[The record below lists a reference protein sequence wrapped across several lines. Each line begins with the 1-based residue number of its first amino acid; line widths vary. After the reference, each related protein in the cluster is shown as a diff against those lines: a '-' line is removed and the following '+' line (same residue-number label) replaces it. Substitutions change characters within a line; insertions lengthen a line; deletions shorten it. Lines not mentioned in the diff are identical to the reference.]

1 MLPKVIAICGAKRAG
16 KDTIAAF
23 ISNNYGYKHV
33 KISQTLKEVCKTLFG
48 FTNEEIE
55 NDEKDIVN
63 KKWGVSPRTVMQFIG
78 TELFQYK
85 IQEILPDVGKKFW
98 INSLIESLK
107 QSENYVI
114 SDLRFLH
121 EYEELKKTHDV
132 IFIRVDTTI
141 PLVSLRKKDEHVSE
155 NEFVHIPVNYV
166 IQNDLINK
174 SEVYK
179 QIEKILF
186 KIN

>member
-1 MLPKVIAICGAKRAG
+1 M
-16 KDTIAAF
+16 
-23 ISNNYGYKHV
+23 
-33 KISQTLKEVCKTLFG
+33 FG

-121 EYEELKKTHDV
+121 EYEELKKHMM
-132 IFIRVDTTI
+132 
-141 PLVSLRKKDEHVSE
+141 LYL
-155 NEFVHIPVNYV
+155 
-166 IQNDLINK
+166 
-174 SEVYK
+174 
-179 QIEKILF
+179 
-186 KIN
+186 